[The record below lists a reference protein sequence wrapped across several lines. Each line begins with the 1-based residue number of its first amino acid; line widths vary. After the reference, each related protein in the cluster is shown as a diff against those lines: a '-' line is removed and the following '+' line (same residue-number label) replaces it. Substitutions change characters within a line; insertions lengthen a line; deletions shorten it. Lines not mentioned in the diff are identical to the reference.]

1 MTTQNVRTPMIDF
14 YDVMQRIRDLLQT
27 QIKKEKILD
36 KDIAIALQLNP
47 QNYAVI
53 KRRQKIPYEAIA
65 HFSMKNKINMNWVLF
80 AQKPKHLT

>member
-1 MTTQNVRTPMIDF
+1 MIDF
-14 YDVMQRIRDLLQT
+14 YEVMQRVKNILSK

-36 KDIAIALQLNP
+36 KDIAHALHINP

-65 HFSMKNKINMNWVLF
+65 YFSKDNKINMNWLLF
-80 AQKPKHLT
+80 AQKPQYLT

>member
-1 MTTQNVRTPMIDF
+1 MIDF
-14 YDVMQRIRDLLQT
+14 YEVMQRIRNLLQT

-36 KDIAIALQLNP
+36 KDIALALQLNP

-65 HFSMKNKINMNWVLF
+65 YFSKKNKINMNWVLF
-80 AQKPKHLT
+80 AQKPKYLT